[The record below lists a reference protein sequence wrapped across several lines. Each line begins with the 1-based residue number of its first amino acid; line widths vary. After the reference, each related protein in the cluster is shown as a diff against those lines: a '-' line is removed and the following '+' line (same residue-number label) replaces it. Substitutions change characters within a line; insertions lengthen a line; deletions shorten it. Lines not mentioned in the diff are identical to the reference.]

1 MKTKKIKQLFDE
13 TSTMLSTLYS
23 VSSANGIHLDND
35 LETGLFMLLLDEN
48 YNEIVL
54 LKNRIKTATQKIN
67 DGVFKIKDIED
78 ITSTQKVA

>member
-54 LKNRIKTATQKIN
+54 LKNRIKTAIQKIN
-67 DGVFKIKDIED
+67 DGTFKIKDIED